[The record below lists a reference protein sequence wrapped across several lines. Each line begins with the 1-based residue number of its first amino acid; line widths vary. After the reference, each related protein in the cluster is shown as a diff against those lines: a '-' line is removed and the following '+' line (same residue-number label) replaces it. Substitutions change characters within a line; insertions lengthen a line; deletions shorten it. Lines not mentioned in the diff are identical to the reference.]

1 MGALE
6 LIDDWPEPRASAGV
20 LVSDGS
26 TVELVASR
34 GDLDEVAEWASVT
47 KLLVALAVLVAAEQ
61 GVLDLE
67 DPAGPP
73 GATVRHLL
81 SHASGLGPDSP
92 EPLTPP
98 GVRRIYSNA
107 GFEILAGHLEIG
119 AGHLE
124 ISAGHLEISA
134 DAGPAREFGA
144 AGWRQILADTV
155 TGPLGLGS
163 TGIPPGAPAASG
175 ARGSLRDLLSLA
187 SELLSPRI
195 LDADMILAATRVAFP
210 GLPGVVPGIGRYTEC
225 DWGLGF
231 ELKSQKR
238 PHWTAT
244 TGSPSTFGHFG
255 RSGAFVWV
263 DPEAGVACASAGG
276 APFGPWAVEQWPRFS
291 DAVLIEWTGR

>member
-1 MGALE
+1 VGALD
-6 LIDDWPEPRASAGV
+6 LIDDWPEPRAAAGV

-26 TVELVASR
+26 SVELVASR

-47 KLLVALAVLVAAEQ
+47 KLLVALAVLTAAER
-61 GVLDLE
+61 GVLNLD

-81 SHASGLGPDSP
+81 SHASGLGPDNP
-92 EPLTPP
+92 EPLTLP

-107 GFEILAGHLEIG
+107 GFEILAGCLEVRSG
-119 AGHLE
+119 
-124 ISAGHLEISA
+124 
-134 DAGPAREFGA
+134 
-144 AGWRQILADTV
+144 AGWREIVADTV
-155 TGPLGLGS
+155 TDPLGLGS
-163 TGIPPGAPAASG
+163 TGIPPGAAAASG
-175 ARGSLRDLLSLA
+175 ARGPLGDLLSLA

-195 LDADMILAATRVAFP
+195 LGADMIRAATEVAFP

-231 ELKSQKR
+231 EIKSQKR

-244 TGSPSTFGHFG
+244 TGSPTTFGHFG

-291 DAVLIEWTGR
+291 DAVLSEWT